1 MKKLLLT
8 SVCTLVVTGAA
19 FAQGTFGWSVIS
31 AAGMTAQ
38 VNNTIGPL
46 FGGTPSVS
54 GTYMPTTTGAFYFEL
69 LYNTAFTGSQIAGP
83 TLAALTGGS
92 WIDTGLEAINATA
105 SAGKLVAINPNT
117 AAVVPG
123 WVGGIGTEGG
133 TTNNIVLVGWSSNLG
148 TSWSAVAP
156 ILADWYYEE
165 PLVVG
170 PAYFGESN
178 TGYIVPNINTG
189 GIGLGASVFASAANN
204 NGLPINSLNTQ
215 LYALPVPEPAMFAL
229 AGLGGLSLLLFRRRK

>member
-92 WIDTGLEAINATA
+92 WIDTGLEAMNATA

-148 TSWSAVAP
+148 TSWSAVSSLLLNWAT
-156 ILADWYYEE
+156 ESQT
-165 PLVVG
+165 VSG
-170 PAYFGESN
+170 TAYFGESN
-178 TGYIVPNINTG
+178 TGFLVPNTG
-189 GIGLGASVFASAANN
+189 TTGATVFAAAPVL
-204 NGLPINSLNTQ
+204 NGTPILSLNTP
-215 LYALPVPEPAMFAL
+215 LYALPIPEPATFAL
-229 AGLGGLSLLLFRRRK
+229 AGLGGLSLLLFRRR